1 MHCCSR
7 SRCHFLCRLPPDAW
21 TPRTPTPLRLPS
33 SLTPPA
39 AAGGGTESRAGA
51 VPAGT
56 AAGLTWGCRRRS
68 GAATAA
74 GTSAQTAPGRRRARN
89 GDLRAPG
96 GGRAGWNRRH
106 TPSRAEPGRAA
117 LQPHNR
123 ARRAPPRRQ
132 RPPTSPASRTCSPS
146 CRRLPARCF
155 EPGTCRRAPLR
166 TRPGGQLPLSNPP
179 SGPGE
184 VDGPV
189 LTGNCGPSARETVD
203 GDPRP
208 RASYCRTPGSPARRA
223 AAGALPRLSPPRRPR
238 PAVPGRALPRGA
250 GKERACASARDD
262 RRRERGRRCGRRAG
276 PSHLRWRGGGLHLGQ
291 RPAPFSTGDSG
302 P

>member
-1 MHCCSR
+1 M
-7 SRCHFLCRLPPDAW
+7 PPDSR
-21 TPRTPTPLRLPS
+21 TTRTPTPLGLPS
-33 SLTPPA
+33 PLTPPA

-51 VPAGT
+51 VPAGS

-106 TPSRAEPGRAA
+106 EPSRAA
-117 LQPHNR
+117 LQPRSR

-132 RPPTSPASRTCSPS
+132 RPPTAPASRTCGPS

-166 TRPGGQLPLSNPP
+166 ARRRAQLLLSNPP

-184 VDGPV
+184 GDGPV
-189 LTGNCGPSARETVD
+189 LTGNCGPSATETVD

-250 GKERACASARDD
+250 GKERACASARGK
-262 RRRERGRRCGRRAG
+262 RRREWGRRCVRRAG
-276 PSHLRWRGGGLHLGQ
+276 PSHLRRRGGSLHLGQ
-291 RPAPFSTGDSG
+291 RPSPFSTGESG
-302 P
+302 S